1 MRPPSIMAGK
11 GARVYAYK
19 SSYPTPPGNIVYN
32 PLQNFRNFS
41 VKDPDNNYQTFSDWS
56 LTVKSDLQKR
66 STIISHGEQ
75 YLPGIMSGDIS
86 LSGMISSEGYMG
98 YYVGQLVTVELNWS
112 SYFDKTEKKVDTKTL
127 KIPVS
132 IASIDRT
139 TSVKDAYKVSISGKL
154 NFIFDPNKAP
164 DGALVYDR
172 NGTIATSPDL
182 NYYGYIPT
190 TPAIADL
197 SASPSSKQSPFYI

>member
-19 SSYPTPPGNIVYN
+19 SSYPAPPGNIMYN

-66 STIISHGEQ
+66 STTISHGEQ
-75 YLPGIMSGDIS
+75 YLPGILSGDIS

-112 SYFDKTEKKVDTKTL
+112 SYFDKTKKEVDTKTL

-154 NFIFDPNKAP
+154 NFIFDPYKAP
-164 DGALVYDR
+164 DGAFMYDR
-172 NGTIATSPDL
+172 NGTISTNPDP